1 LLELFGRHL
10 PLSSPSTRGRNVP
23 EALLITWRSF
33 LSSPWMSLMTWTAP
47 WGQGEFHRQSRDF
60 GDGRIDVRDFA
71 GQGRQTGDLTVVG
84 TQLRIQ
90 FEGLL

>member
-1 LLELFGRHL
+1 
-10 PLSSPSTRGRNVP
+10 
-23 EALLITWRSF
+23 
-33 LSSPWMSLMTWTAP
+33 MTWTAP